1 MASASVVT
9 AFRARLATLYGG
21 LIIGPNEAMSPPA
34 DGGRFVTFGLVAGD
48 EEHIGLGAVG
58 RRTFRERG
66 AIVIVV
72 LEPRMAGVDGALT
85 VAEALRNGFRAWRSG
100 NLVTGSPQ
108 PPTVDES
115 PDRGAFVHV
124 SFAVPYNLDIQA

>member
-9 AFRARLATLYGG
+9 ALRARLTTLYGG
-21 LIIGPNEAMSPPA
+21 LIIGPNEAMTPPA
-34 DGGRFVTFGLVAGD
+34 DGGRFLTFATVAGA

-66 AIVIVV
+66 ALVIVV

-85 VAEALRNGFRAWRSG
+85 LIEALRNGLRAWRSG
-100 NLVTGSPQ
+100 ALVTGSPS

-124 SFAVPYNLDIQA
+124 SFAVPYHLDIQA